1 MQFDGGEFNWNVLT
15 QSSFLSSLLGTV
27 HLKYTNKL

>member
-15 QSSFLSSLLGTV
+15 QSNFLSSLLGTGTP
-27 HLKYTNKL
+27 KIYK